1 MDYEAINDF
10 RFPINEFTCPLF
22 PSLYAL
28 SEAVLKGRQFPFLKR
43 SDPIAAKRMPPT
55 SDLQPRSAPPGLHL
69 APSASRPDFSHHASG
84 AVLSPVEGRTVNGKR
99 TTAIAIFHDE
109 SCGS

>member
-43 SDPIAAKRMPPT
+43 SDPIA
-55 SDLQPRSAPPGLHL
+55 
-69 APSASRPDFSHHASG
+69 
-84 AVLSPVEGRTVNGKR
+84 V
-99 TTAIAIFHDE
+99 
-109 SCGS
+109 